1 VRWFS
6 QNVKV
11 SRERKYVKRFD
22 RRERVRSGLSNEEI
36 RKSNK
41 RKDLETAIGQGRWKR
56 KKAWV
61 TAF

>member
-1 VRWFS
+1 
-6 QNVKV
+6 VKV

-41 RKDLETAIGQGRWKR
+41 RKDLETVIGQGRWKR